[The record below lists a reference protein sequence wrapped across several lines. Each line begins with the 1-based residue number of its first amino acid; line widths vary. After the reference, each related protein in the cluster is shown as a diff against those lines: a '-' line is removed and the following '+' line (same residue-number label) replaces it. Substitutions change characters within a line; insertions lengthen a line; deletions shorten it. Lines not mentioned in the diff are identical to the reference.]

1 MILQMIRYIGRGA
14 GLAVMLLL
22 CLSSE
27 PIAAQE
33 ADESPDDEV
42 IDEITVLGD
51 RITGDPPFGFAMD
64 KEALARMPGT
74 QDDPIKAVVT
84 LPGVLTNSDFDT
96 GVALRGTRPGDNRYY
111 LDFLPTGYLFHLTG
125 LSVVDGDMVA
135 QLKLLSAGFGVP
147 YQGIIGGI
155 IAANTRDPAA
165 DQAAGIIDISLI
177 DAGLMAEGP
186 LTDRQRAAASVRVSY
201 YNLVIG
207 DLVEERQEE
216 DEQGLD
222 IIQLPR
228 YTDYRAR
235 YQVDI
240 GARGKLDF
248 LVDGATDDVHFNLN
262 DDDPNAV
269 LDPAR
274 AGSYRFDI
282 AYARQGLVYSQPYD
296 TGQLR
301 LGIGQIQT
309 DISGEFGD
317 VGQTESQVNE
327 TVFRLLNRTMF
338 SGHNFKFGV
347 SISAID
353 LERDLVIRDNGCTEF
368 DVDCLFSDEELETS
382 RIGVNFVQG
391 NVFIEDQFGLSNTLD
406 LTVGLGYTGDDYLNQ
421 SALEPRAR
429 LDWST
434 SDAVTISAGLGR
446 YSQLPSF
453 DYTDPNLG
461 NPALLYLQ
469 ADHYVL
475 GVNALISRGYI
486 GSFNVFYKDLDNLVT
501 SDGVTRYDNG
511 GEGRAWGA
519 EIMLRKGIG
528 NLNGWFSLTW
538 SRSFRTDT
546 ENGQTSRFEFD
557 QPLSASIVAKYD
569 LSETVSV
576 SGRVAYHSGAP
587 VTPIL
592 GAQPNPDRPDGFLP
606 DYGKLNSD
614 RLPAY
619 FRTDLRLDWNTGW
632 RNTTLYFEVINATDH
647 ENVAAY
653 EYNVDYSGRKNVEQ
667 LPMFI
672 SFGAKKRW

>member
-1 MILQMIRYIGRGA
+1 
-14 GLAVMLLL
+14 
-22 CLSSE
+22 
-27 PIAAQE
+27 
-33 ADESPDDEV
+33 
-42 IDEITVLGD
+42 
-51 RITGDPPFGFAMD
+51 
-64 KEALARMPGT
+64 
-74 QDDPIKAVVT
+74 
-84 LPGVLTNSDFDT
+84 
-96 GVALRGTRPGDNRYY
+96 
-111 LDFLPTGYLFHLTG
+111 
-125 LSVVDGDMVA
+125 
-135 QLKLLSAGFGVP
+135 
-147 YQGIIGGI
+147 
-155 IAANTRDPAA
+155 
-165 DQAAGIIDISLI
+165 
-177 DAGLMAEGP
+177 MAEGP
-186 LTDRQRAAASVRVSY
+186 LTDRQRAAASVRLSY
-201 YNLVIG
+201 YDLVIG

-235 YQVDI
+235 YQIDI
-240 GARGKLDF
+240 GTRGKLDF
-248 LVDGATDDVHFNLN
+248 LVDGATDEVQFNLG
-262 DDDPNAV
+262 DDAPNAM

-296 TGQLR
+296 TAQLS
-301 LGIGQIQT
+301 LGLGQIQT

-317 VGQTESQVNE
+317 IGRTESRTDE
-327 TVFRLLNRTMF
+327 TVFRLLNQTTY
-338 SGHNFKFGV
+338 SNHKFKFGM

-368 DVDCLFSDEELETS
+368 DVDCLYSDEELETS
-382 RIGVNFVQG
+382 RVGVKFVQG
-391 NVFIEDQFGLSNTLD
+391 NVFIEDQFGLTDTLD
-406 LTVGLGYTGDDYLNQ
+406 LTVGLGYSGDDYLNQ

-434 SDAVTISAGLGR
+434 SDALTISAGFGR

-461 NPALLYLQ
+461 NPALSYLQ

-475 GVNALISRGYI
+475 GVKAIVARGYI

-501 SDGVTRYDNG
+501 SDAVTRYDNG

-528 NLNGWFSLTW
+528 NLNGWLSLTW

-546 ENGQTSRFEFD
+546 ETGQTSRFEFD

-569 LSETVSV
+569 LSEKVSL
-576 SGRVAYHSGAP
+576 SGRVAYHSGVP
-587 VTPIL
+587 VTPIF
-592 GAQPNPDRPDGFLP
+592 GGQPDPDRPDGYLP

-619 FRTDLRLDWNTGW
+619 FRTDLRLDWRTGW
-632 RNTTLYFEVINATDH
+632 RNTTLYFEVINATDN
-647 ENVAAY
+647 ENVAGY
-653 EYNVDYSGRKNVEQ
+653 EYNVNYSERKNVEQ

-672 SFGAKKRW
+672 SFGVKKRW